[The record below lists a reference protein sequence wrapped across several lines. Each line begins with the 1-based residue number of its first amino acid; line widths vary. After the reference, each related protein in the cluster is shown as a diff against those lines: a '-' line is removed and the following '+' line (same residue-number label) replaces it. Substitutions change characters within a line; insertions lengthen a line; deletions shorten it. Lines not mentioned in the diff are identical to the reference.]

1 MLLIAATVVS
11 PSFKLWNLF
20 EGSRGGCT
28 AWWMLEKSSLR
39 ELLSERYS
47 LHHDRGRELAL
58 ERKVRREDGGSRVR
72 GAGP

>member
-1 MLLIAATVVS
+1 MVASESPANERDKVHAVDAATVVS

-47 LHHDRGRELAL
+47 LHHERGREQ
-58 ERKVRREDGGSRVR
+58 
-72 GAGP
+72 

>member
-47 LHHDRGRELAL
+47 LHHDRGREPTGGTGAPA
-58 ERKVRREDGGSRVR
+58 EETPAQRETMV
-72 GAGP
+72 

>member
-47 LHHDRGRELAL
+47 LHHDRGREPGL
-58 ERKVRREDGGSRVR
+58 
-72 GAGP
+72 